1 MSYDKDDAI
10 EGLTSHLQDALDL
23 AVVLDSFT
31 DEYGDGEKESPLDE
45 LCNTLV
51 QEHELAKVPDLE
63 AIKRAFDEK
72 MSAAIEEFTSALR
85 KVL

>member
-10 EGLTSHLQDALDL
+10 EGLSTHMQEILDL
-23 AVVLDSFT
+23 ATILDSFT

-51 QEHELAKVPDLE
+51 QEHELVKVPDLE